1 MYNSKQLEHLRLLL
15 QVRPTHRT
23 VRENK
28 SCSSPSLYLN
38 YRWTSDNDN
47 RINITLENRRQSH
60 KQSCLER
67 TFGNLCTSIGIVHIL
82 LWLLIM
88 TSKLNMLMI
97 MKIYA
102 WWVLVFKPFWWP
114 AVCICTG
121 TGYNASVSYQSELSK
136 GAKEWTQETTD
147 HRQATHFNWRLFLS
161 CTCL

>member
-38 YRWTSDNDN
+38 YRWSSDNDN
-47 RINITLENRRQSH
+47 RINITLENERQSH

-102 WWVLVFKPFWWP
+102 WWVKSMSSQTILV
-114 AVCICTG
+114 
-121 TGYNASVSYQSELSK
+121 ASSLHMHRDWLQCLSFLSVWTINGSK
-136 GAKEWTQETTD
+136 GVNPGDNRPQTS
-147 HRQATHFNWRLFLS
+147 HSL
-161 CTCL
+161 